1 MSSDNAKG
9 DLSNK
14 IVSEVCSNGSEKNN
28 EQHVGNEINDT
39 LTRKETS
46 QVLNTSLDNGLDPI
60 AIELIS
66 GGLEMNNDV
75 MSSGIIIDMKDN
87 KISKQS
93 NETNSYLN
101 TSELID
107 ESTISFSRMSR
118 EMRNLQKST
127 QDSKVLSD
135 YLNDFDSPRIRNRK
149 TKEANSSANDS
160 DITNENAS
168 LIIDKEIPL
177 KNGTTENDDSD
188 STIIVRDEIGKKRRR
203 SISRSRTSRTAHRSK
218 SVAARPKSLSRLLSD
233 EMAATSDKEDNHH
246 DQDELDDL
254 TNTIIMNMK
263 PIENRAPNPPPKV
276 ISFFFINY
284 KFKTSKTRDVKT

>member
-1 MSSDNAKG
+1 VR
-9 DLSNK
+9 NK
-14 IVSEVCSNGSEKNN
+14 
-28 EQHVGNEINDT
+28 INDT
-39 LTRKETS
+39 INSKETS
-46 QVLNTSLDNGLDPI
+46 QILNTSLDNGLDPI

-66 GGLEMNNDV
+66 AGLEITNDV
-75 MSSGIIIDMKDN
+75 MSSDIIVDMEDN
-87 KISKQS
+87 KISKES
-93 NETNSYLN
+93 NETYLN

-107 ESTISFSRMSR
+107 ESTIPFSRMSR

-149 TKEANSSANDS
+149 MKETNSSANDS
-160 DITNENAS
+160 DITNENGS
-168 LIIDKEIPL
+168 LIIDKEVPL

-203 SISRSRTSRTAHRSK
+203 SVSRSRTSRTAHRSK

-233 EMAATSDKEDNHH
+233 EMAATSDKEDNH

-254 TNTIIMNMK
+254 TNTIIMNIK

-276 ISFFFINY
+276 LSF
-284 KFKTSKTRDVKT
+284 VA